1 MHDLDRTTAEFEA
14 DHELYEEDGHELEWE
29 DAYETDEAYTGE
41 GVLTEA
47 DEMQLAA
54 EVLEVTNEAELDQF
68 LGKVFRKVG
77 RGVRSFARSGV
88 GRALGGALRKV
99 GKVALPIAGKA
110 VGGFFGGPVG
120 AAIGG
125 KLGSAATKLF
135 ELELEGMS
143 YEDQEFEVA
152 RRYVQL
158 VAEAA
163 NNAAAAAP
171 NTPPEAAGRVAR
183 NALAKAARRHAPGL
197 LRGGRA
203 GSAGSAGAYGRRSGR
218 WARRGRRIILYGV

>member
-14 DHELYEEDGHELEWE
+14 DPELYEADGQELEWE
-29 DAYETDEAYTGE
+29 DGYETDESYAGE

-54 EVLEVTNEAELDQF
+54 ELLEVADEAELDYF
-68 LGKVFRKVG
+68 IKKVFRKVG
-77 RGVRSFARSGV
+77 RGLRSFARSGV
-88 GRALGGALRKV
+88 GRALGRGLRKI

-110 VGGFFGGPVG
+110 VGGFFGGPAG

-158 VAEAA
+158 AA
-163 NNAAAAAP
+163 DAAKNAAAAAP
-171 NTPPEAAGRVAR
+171 NTPPEAAGRVAK
-183 NALAKAARRHAPGL
+183 NALAKAARRYAPGL
-197 LRGGRA
+197 LRGGRPA
-203 GSAGSAGAYGRRSGR
+203 FAGAYGRRGGR
-218 WARRGRRIILYGV
+218 WVRRGNRIILFGV